1 MNSYILSTN
10 KDPIGKAISDYF
22 LFGKADPIRVFS
34 SQFDEDE
41 MPVEE
46 LFRDYKHM
54 PILEQKAIELAH
66 GKVLDVGA
74 GSGCHTL
81 ILQDKGLEVCAIDIS
96 PLSVQIMKQQGIK
109 DARLANLFQP
119 DFAEHFDTVLMLMNG
134 SGIIGT
140 INNIPTFFQKMKLLL
155 NPGGC
160 ILMDSSD
167 LKYLFED
174 ENGEILIDL
183 ADDYYGQIDFTM
195 QYKNI
200 KGEPFNW
207 LYIDFE
213 TLAYYADCS
222 GFKAEMIYQGE
233 HFNYLAKLTQMP

>member
-1 MNSYILSTN
+1 M
-10 KDPIGKAISDYF
+10 GKAISDYF

-81 ILQDKGLEVCAIDIS
+81 ILQDRGLEVCAIDIS

-109 DARLANLFQP
+109 DARLTNLFQP

-183 ADDYYGQIDFTM
+183 AGDYYGQIDFTM